1 MERVGFIGVGKLGLS
16 LALILEEAGYNVVC
30 FDKSENQ
37 RTNIKNKTL
46 KTVEPH
52 IETMLQKSSNL
63 TVVDSIKEVYAL
75 PSIFMVVLTPSLSN
89 GSYDHTAVDDVV
101 KSLLA
106 ENEATPDYT
115 DKLLVIT
122 CTVMPQ
128 YTATIQERLSKYNYH
143 VCYSPEFIAQGDI
156 VKGMKCP
163 DLVLIGHSSEFAKK
177 KLSEFYTNYVVNT
190 PEFAYMTPLEAEI
203 TKISINCFLTTKISF
218 ANTIGDLVVKVG
230 GNPQVVL
237 NAVGSDS
244 RVGKKFLRWG
254 HGFGG
259 PCLPR
264 DNRALC
270 YFSKTIAC
278 RNKIGEVTDEIN
290 VDHLKNLLDYIV
302 SINTEKK
309 PLFFNGVVYKK
320 NTTILEESQQLEL
333 AKEAVKLGMKVFIH
347 DSESVLKSLESLY
360 GDRFSYLYEL
370 DTAESNKYLDL
381 NEYIQ

>member
-1 MERVGFIGVGKLGLS
+1 MESVGFIGVGKLGLS
-16 LALILEEAGYNVVC
+16 LALIIEEAGYKTIC
-30 FDKSENQ
+30 FDKSESQ
-37 RTNIKNKTL
+37 RNCIKNKTL
-46 KTVEPH
+46 KTIEPH
-52 IETMLQKSSNL
+52 IENMLQKSSNIN
-63 TVVDSIKEVYAL
+63 VVDNIKDIYKL
-75 PSIFMVVLTPSLSN
+75 SSIFVVVLTPSLSN

-101 KSLLA
+101 NALLA
-106 ENEATPDYT
+106 ENEVNPDYT

-128 YTATIQERLSKYNYH
+128 YTQTIQDRLSKYNYH

-163 DLVLIGHSSEFAKK
+163 DLVLIGHSSEFAKE
-177 KLSEFYTNYVVNT
+177 KLTTLYSNYVINK

-218 ANTIGDLVVKVG
+218 ANTIGDLVVKAG
-230 GNPQVVL
+230 GNPQRVL

-244 RVGKKFLRWG
+244 RVGKKFLGWG

-290 VDHLKNLLDYIV
+290 IDHLKNLLDYIV

-333 AKEAVKLGMKVFIH
+333 AKEAVKVGMKVVIH
-347 DSESVLKSLESLY
+347 DSESVIKSLESLY
-360 GDRFSYLYEL
+360 GDKFTYLYEMSGNEKTL
-370 DTAESNKYLDL
+370 YLDL
-381 NEYIQ
+381 NTYIQ